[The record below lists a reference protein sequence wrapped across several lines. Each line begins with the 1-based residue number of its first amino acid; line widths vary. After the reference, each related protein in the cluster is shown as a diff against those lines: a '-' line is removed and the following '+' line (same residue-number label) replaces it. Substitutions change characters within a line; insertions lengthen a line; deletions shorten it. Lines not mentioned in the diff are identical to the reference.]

1 MSAGPRD
8 ERKLQEAARAL
19 YDQAEGNPRRL
30 AMLAAQFQAAIDR
43 RPAGPLM
50 VVGGVSHRTGKPYVQ
65 MEWGEQRGQSDV
77 DEARDFCRNVLE
89 SCANAVV
96 EAALLEWARV
106 ELKQDLDGSAQ
117 MIDALRQYRH
127 DRWGQPDL
135 DLELQPPPEGEEE
148 ASS

>member
-1 MSAGPRD
+1 MTD
-8 ERKLQEAARAL
+8 EQKLQQAARDL

-30 AMLAAQFQAAIDR
+30 AMLAAQFQAAIDK

-50 VVGGVSHRTGKPYVQ
+50 VVAGVSHRTGKPFVQ
-65 MEWGEQRGQSDV
+65 IEWGEQRGQVDV
-77 DEARDFCRNVLE
+77 DEARGFAQNVLE
-89 SCANAVV
+89 ACSNGVT

-106 ELKQDLDGSAQ
+106 ELKLDLDGSAR

-135 DLELQPPPEGEEE
+135 DLELQTPPPEEEGE
-148 ASS
+148 SRV

>member
-1 MSAGPRD
+1 VSD
-8 ERKLQEAARAL
+8 ERKLQQAAREL

-30 AMLAAQFQAAIDR
+30 AMLAAQFQAAIDK

-65 MEWGEQRGQSDV
+65 LEWGENRGQVDV
-77 DEARDFCRNVLE
+77 DTARGFAQNVIEA
-89 SCANAVV
+89 CANGVT

-106 ELKQDLDGSAQ
+106 ELDLDLDRSAGL
-117 MIDALRQYRH
+117 INALRQYRH

-135 DLELQPPPEGEEE
+135 EVEFETPAAEEDLD
-148 ASS
+148 A

>member
-1 MSAGPRD
+1 MSTGPRD

-30 AMLAAQFQAAIDR
+30 AMFAAQFQAAAAEAR
-43 RPAGPLM
+43 EHGPLM
-50 VVGGVSHRTGKPYVQ
+50 VVGGVSGRTGKPYVQ
-65 MEWGEQRGQSDV
+65 IEWGRNRGQVDV

-106 ELKQDLDGSAQ
+106 DLGVDLDRSAQ

-135 DLELQPPPEGEEE
+135 DIELQTPAPEDE
-148 ASS
+148 